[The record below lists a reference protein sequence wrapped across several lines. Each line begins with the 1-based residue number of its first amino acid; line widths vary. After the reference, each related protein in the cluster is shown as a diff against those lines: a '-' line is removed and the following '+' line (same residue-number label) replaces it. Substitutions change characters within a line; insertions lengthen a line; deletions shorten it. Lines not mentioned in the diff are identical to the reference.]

1 MLATATASLVLL
13 AIILSDS
20 LGAWAVMVPLFVIV
34 SSFAFALP
42 NATALALADH
52 PEVAG
57 AASAL
62 LGLIQFMSGAVVAPL
77 VGIAGTDTALPMAL
91 VMSALGIAG
100 VAVTRIPSPGASR

>member
-1 MLATATASLVLL
+1 
-13 AIILSDS
+13 
-20 LGAWAVMVPLFVIV
+20 MVPLFVIV

-57 AASAL
+57 VASAL
-62 LGLIQFMSGAVVAPL
+62 LGVIQFMSGALVAPL

-100 VAVTRIPSPGASR
+100 VAVTRILLPRRVAVSAA